1 MIVSVQFMKFLFVAQ
16 TPSENT
22 CRLRDAALQSLSAHA
37 PRHSEVIGKSPIDVS
52 ADDLFSCDGLLIGC
66 LENIGALSGL
76 TKDMFDRCYNDWLGQ
91 TGGLPVG
98 IYIRA
103 GLDGTAT
110 KRTLESYAKAQAWRL
125 IREPIILHGTYNDH
139 MCEDVAEL
147 AGMLSAG
154 VGAGIY

>member
-1 MIVSVQFMKFLFVAQ
+1 MKFLFVAQ
-16 TPSENT
+16 TPSINT

-37 PRHSEVIGKSPIDVS
+37 SARSNVICKSPLDVS
-52 ADDLFSCDGLLIGC
+52 ASDLLSCDGLLIGC

-76 TKDMFDRCYNDWLGQ
+76 TKDMFDRCYNEWLGKTQ
-91 TGGLPVG
+91 ALPVG

-110 KRTLESYAKAQAWRL
+110 KRTLKSYAQAQSWRL
-125 IREPIILHGTYNDH
+125 IREPIILHGTYKDQ

-154 VGAGIY
+154 IEEGIF